1 LSALPALQSKKYRFK
16 IMAEPIVQFKDV
28 SKAFGSKVIL
38 DKVNMEV
45 HEGEAIGVIGPSGT
59 GKSTILRMIA
69 GLLTPDSG
77 EVYIYG
83 QKRERLIEEGEDPL
97 GVGLVFQQS
106 ALFDSLT
113 VGENVGFALY
123 RYSKLKPTRIR
134 ELVDE
139 KLELVGMPNSYEL
152 YPAEIS
158 GGMRKRVSLARAII
172 SDPTVRS
179 DRPNIILYDEPT
191 AGLDPVASTRIQNV
205 IRELL
210 TVQKAC
216 SCYLIVTHVHST
228 IKRTTDR
235 VVFLYQGKFQF
246 QGPTE
251 EAYASDIPVVK
262 QFFTGS
268 IEGPI
273 Q

>member
-1 LSALPALQSKKYRFK
+1 MS
-16 IMAEPIVQFKDV
+16 EPIIEFRGVT
-28 SKAFGSKVIL
+28 KAFGSKVIL
-38 DKVNMEV
+38 DNVNLQV
-45 HEGEAIGVIGPSGT
+45 YEGEAIGVIGPSGT
-59 GKSTILRMIA
+59 GKSTILRLVS
-69 GLLTPDSG
+69 GLLAPDSG

-83 QKRERLIEEGEDPL
+83 NKREGTVEQGEDPL

-123 RYSKLKPTRIR
+123 RNSTLKPDRIR
-134 ELVDE
+134 ELVEE
-139 KLELVGMPNSYEL
+139 KLDLVGLPGSYDL

-172 SDPTVRS
+172 NDPS
-179 DRPNIILYDEPT
+179 IDNNQANILLYDEPT
-191 AGLDPVASTRIQNV
+191 AGLDPVASTRIQTV

-228 IKRTTDR
+228 IERTTDR
-235 VVFLYQGKFQF
+235 IVFLYQGKFQWV
-246 QGPTE
+246 GPTR
-251 EAYASDIPVVK
+251 EAYTSEIPVIK

>member
-1 LSALPALQSKKYRFK
+1 
-16 IMAEPIVQFKDV
+16 MTEPIIEFREV

-38 DKVNMEV
+38 DRVNLKVY
-45 HEGEAIGVIGPSGT
+45 EGEAIGVIGPSGT
-59 GKSTILRMIA
+59 GKSTILRLVA

-106 ALFDSLT
+106 ALFDSLS

-123 RYSKLKPTRIR
+123 RYSKLKSDRIR
-134 ELVDE
+134 SLVEE
-139 KLELVGMPNSYEL
+139 KLELVGMPNSYDL

-172 SDPTVRS
+172 GDPSVTA
-179 DRPNIILYDEPT
+179 DRANILLYDEPT

-210 TVQKAC
+210 TLQKAC

-228 IKRTTDR
+228 IQRTTDR
-235 VVFLYQGKFQF
+235 VVFLYQGQF
-246 QGPTE
+246 WFEGPTTA
-251 EAYASDIPVVK
+251 AYESAIPVVK
-262 QFFTGS
+262 QFFSGS

-273 Q
+273 R

>member
-1 LSALPALQSKKYRFK
+1 MS
-16 IMAEPIVQFKDV
+16 EPIIELRGVT
-28 SKAFGSKVIL
+28 KAFGRKVIL
-38 DKVNMEV
+38 DNVNLKVY
-45 HEGEAIGVIGPSGT
+45 EGEAIGVIGPSGT
-59 GKSTILRMIA
+59 GKSTILRLVAGFIA
-69 GLLTPDSG
+69 PDKG
-77 EVYIYG
+77 EVYIHG
-83 QKRERLIEEGEDPL
+83 EKRERTVEQGEDPR

-123 RYSKLKPTRIR
+123 RYSKLKRSEIR
-134 ELVDE
+134 DLVED
-139 KLELVGMPNSYEL
+139 KLDLVGMPGSYDL

-158 GGMRKRVSLARAII
+158 GGMKKRVSLARAII
-172 SDPTVRS
+172 SDPTVTA
-179 DRPNIILYDEPT
+179 DRGNILLYDEPT

-210 TVQKAC
+210 SVQKAC

-228 IKRTTDR
+228 IERTTDR
-235 VVFLYQGKFQF
+235 IVFLYQGKFQF
-246 QGPTE
+246 DGPTR
-251 EAYASDIPVVK
+251 EAYESKIPVIE

-268 IEGPI
+268 VEGPI

>member
-1 LSALPALQSKKYRFK
+1 MS
-16 IMAEPIVQFKDV
+16 EPIIEFRGVT
-28 SKAFGSKVIL
+28 KAFGPKVIL
-38 DKVNMEV
+38 DNVNLQV
-45 HEGEAIGVIGPSGT
+45 YEGEAIGVIGPSGT
-59 GKSTILRMIA
+59 GKSTILRLVS

-83 QKRERLIEEGEDPL
+83 NKREGTVEQGEDPL

-123 RYSKLKPTRIR
+123 RNSKLKSDRIR
-134 ELVDE
+134 ELVEE
-139 KLELVGMPNSYEL
+139 KLALVGLPGSYDL

-172 SDPTVRS
+172 NDPS
-179 DRPNIILYDEPT
+179 IAENQANILLYDEPT
-191 AGLDPVASTRIQNV
+191 AGLDPVASTRIQTV

-228 IKRTTDR
+228 IERTTDR
-235 VVFLYQGKFQF
+235 IVFLYQGKFQWV
-246 QGPTE
+246 GPTR
-251 EAYASDIPVVK
+251 EAYTSEIPVIK

>member
-1 LSALPALQSKKYRFK
+1 
-16 IMAEPIVQFKDV
+16 MAEPIVEFRGV
-28 SKAFGSKVIL
+28 TKAFGSKVIL
-38 DKVNMEV
+38 DNVNLKVY
-45 HEGEAIGVIGPSGT
+45 EGEAIGVIGPSGT
-59 GKSTILRMIA
+59 GKSTILRLVA
-69 GLLTPDSG
+69 GLLTPDRG
-77 EVYIYG
+77 EVYVYG
-83 QKRERLIEEGEDPL
+83 QKRERLVEEGEDPL

-123 RYSKLKPTRIR
+123 RYSKLKRAEIR
-134 ELVDE
+134 QLVDE
-139 KLELVGMPNSYEL
+139 KLDLVGMPGSYDL

-172 SDPTVRS
+172 SDPS
-179 DRPNIILYDEPT
+179 IALDRANILLYDEPT

-228 IKRTTDR
+228 IQRTTDR
-235 VVFLYQGKFQF
+235 VIFLYKGQFQY
-246 QGPTE
+246 QGPTP
-251 EAYASDIPVVK
+251 EAYHSEIPVIK